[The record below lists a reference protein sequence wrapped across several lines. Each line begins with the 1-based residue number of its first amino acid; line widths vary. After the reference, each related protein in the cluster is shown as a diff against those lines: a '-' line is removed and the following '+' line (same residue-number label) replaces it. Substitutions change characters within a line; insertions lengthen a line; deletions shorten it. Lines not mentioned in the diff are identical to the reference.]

1 MTRVRRVLMLGAVL
15 AAAVASAPAS
25 ASASSLP
32 KLYNGTVYKV
42 RPHTVV
48 LAEAYGGN
56 LELTWQSWSGS
67 LATGMGTSTASGM
80 GSTTVLNV
88 TVKASRVRNGRFT
101 RFTVTTKGSNGAP
114 DVEKLHLSANG
125 WIG

>member
-1 MTRVRRVLMLGAVL
+1 
-15 AAAVASAPAS
+15 
-25 ASASSLP
+25 
-32 KLYNGTVYKV
+32 
-42 RPHTVV
+42 
-48 LAEAYGGN
+48 
-56 LELTWQSWSGS
+56 
-67 LATGMGTSTASGM
+67 MGTSTASGM